1 MRRAAQAAMAE
12 IKRIENKFSRYRES
26 SVISR
31 INRAAGQTWTELD
44 SESEG
49 LMAFAGQLWSLSD
62 GLFDATSGVLR
73 KVWNFKGT
81 QLPEPAALQ
90 AVLGMIGWQHVER
103 KANKV
108 RLKYEGMELDFG
120 GFGKEYAAD
129 RAAATLQSHG
139 IHHALVNLGGDLHA
153 LGARGLPECL
163 GAPWQIAIQHPR
175 ADVDQTCAPL
185 AYLSLS
191 RGGLATSGDYERYLI
206 NKGTRYCH
214 VLNPKTG
221 YPSQGAQS
229 VSVLATN
236 TTTAGS
242 LSTIAMLKGD
252 DGVAWLNSQMVRY
265 LLIQQDGQLVSRQA
279 DSANQTQISS

>member
-1 MRRAAQAAMAE
+1 MSLWRTLRFDFLAMASPCSLQMDGQDEPTMRRAAQAAMAE

-129 RAAATLQSHG
+129 RAAATCTPWAPEVCPNVWG
-139 IHHALVNLGGDLHA
+139 RLGKSPFSI
-153 LGARGLPECL
+153 RV
-163 GAPWQIAIQHPR
+163 R
-175 ADVDQTCAPL
+175 
-185 AYLSLS
+185 
-191 RGGLATSGDYERYLI
+191 TSIR
-206 NKGTRYCH
+206 
-214 VLNPKTG
+214 P
-221 YPSQGAQS
+221 
-229 VSVLATN
+229 
-236 TTTAGS
+236 
-242 LSTIAMLKGD
+242 
-252 DGVAWLNSQMVRY
+252 VR
-265 LLIQQDGQLVSRQA
+265 R
-279 DSANQTQISS
+279 